1 MDGFQSV
8 AFWSESRWYSRKI
21 FFENVVFEKKE
32 TTATTTH
39 RKIGVALNEKNITLL
54 VTIHLRPGAGGLL
67 IKFM

>member
-8 AFWSESRWYSRKI
+8 AFGSESRWYSRKI
-21 FFENVVFEKKE
+21 FLKTLILKKE

-39 RKIGVALNEKNITLL
+39 RKTGVSLNEKNITLL